1 MTINALAAAKLR
13 SDLLDWMY
21 RTFPSPLKSF
31 DNDTKDQLRLLQLAG
46 LVRPISGGFTLTEAG
61 RRDRQQAQR
70 FQLKDSTPPPPPEAA

>member
-1 MTINALAAAKLR
+1 LKPF
-13 SDLLDWMY
+13 SDDI
-21 RTFPSPLKSF
+21 
-31 DNDTKDQLRLLQLAG
+31 KDQLKLLQVSG